1 MEELIKII
9 KSAFDED
16 IEIDIEKQLSEH
28 SGWDSLTAFVIIDL
42 LEEKYSI
49 SIDPE
54 ILENLSVKDL
64 FEKI

>member
-9 KSAFDED
+9 KSAFEED
-16 IEIDIEKQLSEH
+16 IEIDIEKQLSQY